1 MKYLYIPKLYFLLV
15 QNHMIAVNR
24 RRSDVVKLI
33 QESKHEA
40 EQRGRKIETIDPVLK
55 TAKRLFPLYS
65 GDELYELS
73 STALRMILNE
83 PEPQF
88 QQTTLLV
95 HI

>member
-1 MKYLYIPKLYFLLV
+1 
-15 QNHMIAVNR
+15 MISVNKW
-24 RRSDVVKLI
+24 RSNVVKLI
-33 QESKHEA
+33 QDSKHEA

-55 TAKRLFPLYS
+55 TAKRLFPLHS